1 MNGHSNGTVSE
12 QTVNGHTSNGEG
24 EAPVTVTNGSNGT
37 ALNGNSHPQT
47 NGTNGTALNGSA
59 HPQTNGN
66 GYHSPTSF
74 PSSPEQEP
82 LAICGM
88 AIRAPGRIYS
98 PKDLWQLIV
107 SKGDARGP
115 IPKSRYNVDAYISDT
130 NNPGTVI
137 SRHGYFLDEELD
149 LGTLDASFF
158 SMPRAELE
166 RVDPHQRQMLE
177 VVRECLEDAG
187 ETVWRGKSI
196 GVYMGSFG
204 EDWCEMFS
212 KETQQYGLYRV
223 NGYGDFMLS
232 NRVSY
237 EMHLKGPR

>member
-12 QTVNGHTSNGEG
+12 QTINGQARNVEV
-24 EAPVTVTNGSNGT
+24 EAPVTNGSN
-37 ALNGNSHPQT
+37 S
-47 NGTNGTALNGSA
+47 TALNGSS
-59 HPQTNGN
+59 HPPTNGN

-98 PKDLWQLIV
+98 PKDLWELIV

-177 VVRECLEDAG
+177 VVRECFEDAG
-187 ETVWRGKSI
+187 EVAWKGKSI

-237 EMHLKGPR
+237 EMDLKGPR